1 MSCNE
6 VGTGSNP
13 DSGDPHHGSHSGDH
27 ELHRSCR
34 DALERMDEFVDGEI
48 PTAESDEIASH
59 LADCPPCMR
68 MFALEQLLKALVARS
83 CADSAPPQLRAR
95 VVANLLS
102 VRIQVR
108 G

>member
-6 VGTGSNP
+6 IGTGSK
-13 DSGDPHHGSHSGDH
+13 SGPNDPHLAFHAGDH
-27 ELHRSCR
+27 SLHRGCR
-34 DALERMDEFVDGEI
+34 DALDRIDEFVDGEI
-48 PTAESDEIASH
+48 SSAESDEIASH

-83 CADSAPPQLRAR
+83 CADPAPPQLRAR

-102 VRIQVR
+102 VRIQIR
-108 G
+108 S